1 MAFATNFR
9 EEIKRRILQIVRG
22 QGPPLDKQELG
33 EREEAAQAYAG
44 ENEQHFVAYCEDCVR
59 TSVDS
64 MVKIRLEQRECWDVY
79 NEEEPPNY
87 ANKESWQSH
96 VVVPKPFS
104 SVQFSMAIVRKAFD
118 TQFLSIENE
127 QDKVAAEFW
136 SKLMGLML
144 SRNYANFPIQFTD
157 ATGMSFAVGQSMEM
171 IPVWRPG
178 KGLRYVLVE
187 PWKIHRDPDAIS
199 RQPQSGMYW
208 IHQEYLDYWLLK
220 KFEKEG
226 RYINVGKYG
235 AGAVDSDSN
244 RDPNLTK
251 QELARRREQ
260 MWTRSG
266 FRTMV
271 LTSEF
276 WGTVLDPRGEMLL
289 PNSTFAVGGGRVMS
303 LPKVSP
309 YPTLRWPGTSF
320 SALPHLLRFD
330 GRGLIK
336 GIKSLWYFMCSLLS
350 LHADNLNWVVN
361 PPTEIDVTSLVD
373 QDDIDNYPGK
383 QYLTHGTVNGQQ
395 AIRTVERRSNT
406 NDLLA
411 NMNFVDQRF
420 QEGMMLTYAAQGLP
434 GYRAEVTA
442 REAAQNLEQSMTIFS
457 LMGSNLEDGA
467 LNAILAGAE
476 TVAINITPQ
485 ELAQLIGPDEAAQY
499 IVPVDDE
506 HPNGLA
512 LPQLSSGTFHVS
524 GISAIMRDYEIIN
537 NIRDLILPMFAQ
549 PGDSVFLPYLKPYAL
564 LQSIQNRLN
573 LRDEGIIVD
582 EETAKRIDDQQQQ
595 AQEGG
600 IAAQAQTQGAEALQA
615 QHAADNEAAQAEL
628 ARQQAAKEASEATLN
643 HSQALVNHQQIIQGA
658 PGVQGAQAPPNEEA
672 A

>member
-1 MAFATNFR
+1 MAFANNFR
-9 EEIKRRILQIVRG
+9 EEIKKRLLQIVRG
-22 QGPPLDKQELG
+22 QGVRMDKQELA

-59 TSVDS
+59 TSIDS
-64 MVKIRLEQRECWDVY
+64 MTKIRLEQRECWDVY

-87 ANKESWQSH
+87 ANKEPWQSR
-96 VVVPKPFS
+96 VIVPKPFS

-127 QDKVAAEFW
+127 QDKEAADFW
-136 SKLMGLML
+136 SRLMGLML

-157 ATGMSFAVGQSMEM
+157 ATGMSFAVGQSQEM

-178 KGLRYVLVE
+178 KGLRYILVE

-220 KFEKEG
+220 KFEKDG
-226 RYINVGKYG
+226 RYINVPPYG
-235 AGAVDSDSN
+235 AGSSDSDSN

-260 MWTRSG
+260 MWSRSG
-266 FRTMV
+266 FRTMA

-276 WGTVLDPRGEMLL
+276 WGTVLDPRGELLL
-289 PNSTFAVGGGRVMS
+289 PNSTYTLTGGRVIG

-336 GIKSLWYFMCSLLS
+336 GIKSLWYFMCSLLC

-361 PPTEIDVTSLVD
+361 PPTEIDITSLVD
-373 QDDIDNYPGK
+373 QDDVDNYPGK
-383 QYLTHGTVNGQQ
+383 QYLTHGTVSGQQ

-406 NDLLA
+406 NDILA
-411 NMNFVDQRF
+411 NMNFADQRF

-434 GYRAEVTA
+434 GYRAEITA

-476 TVAINITPQ
+476 TVAINITPE
-485 ELAQLIGPDEAAQY
+485 ELAQLLGPEEAAKY
-499 IVPVDDE
+499 TVPIDDE

-537 NIRDLILPMFAQ
+537 NIRDLLLPMFTQ
-549 PGDSVFLPYLKPYAL
+549 DGSVFLPYLKPYAL

-582 EETAKRIDDQQQQ
+582 EATAKRIDERQQ
-595 AQEGG
+595 ASQEGA
-600 IAAQAQTQGAEALQA
+600 IESQAQTQGSTALQA

-628 ARQQAAKEASEATLN
+628 AREQAAKEASEAALN
-643 HSQALVNHQQIIQGA
+643 HSQVLVNHHQIIQG
-658 PGVQGAQAPPNEEA
+658 VQGTEAPPAEEA